1 MDIVRWKVSRPP
13 QFAVLSNANKA
24 KKDNMDIQYAPLRP
38 MEDFLTAGARFQI
51 PDFNKED
58 RWFNRIV
65 SNLLYYQTNY
75 FLCALG
81 IFFLVGFFHP
91 QEMLAGIST
100 MVIAKFAYL
109 SEKKPLL
116 FASSR

>member
-1 MDIVRWKVSRPP
+1 MSKLDIVRWRITRAP
-13 QFAVLSNANKA
+13 QSMVAIVTAL
-24 KKDNMDIQYAPLRP
+24 KDNVNKRLKPDDKTAEMDVQFAPLRP
-38 MEDFLTAGARFQI
+38 MEDFITQGARFQI

-81 IFFLVGFFHP
+81 IFLLVGFFHP

-100 MVIAKFAYL
+100 MVTWQ
-109 SEKKPLL
+109 
-116 FASSR
+116 